1 MNKQDPNLEG
11 PRPEEPSRPSLAQLE
26 AELARE
32 RYKTRYGRVLRS
44 TVYALIV
51 VAAVA
56 VLVAT
61 LWMPVLQIY
70 GNAMDPSLA
79 EGQVVVC
86 VKTTDVE
93 QGDLMA
99 FYVGNHLLVKRV
111 IAGPGDVVDIT
122 PSGTVYIN
130 GQELHEPYVS
140 EKSRGE
146 CDVEYPYQVPAYS
159 YFVMSDNR
167 SNCVDSRASI
177 VGCVAEE
184 HIMGKVIFRI
194 WPFDSFGKVE

>member
-1 MNKQDPNLEG
+1 MKSKKSKDLPGL
-11 PRPEEPSRPSLAQLE
+11 PQLE
-26 AELARE
+26 KELHRE
-32 RYKTRYGRVLRS
+32 QYKYRYASVLRS
-44 TVYALIV
+44 TINTLII
-51 VAAVA
+51 VAAFA
-56 VLVAT
+56 ILVAT

-70 GNAMDPSLA
+70 GNAMEPTLA

-93 QGDLMA
+93 PGDLLA

-122 PSGTVYIN
+122 PGGTVYIN
-130 GQELHEPYVS
+130 GQELHESYVT

-159 YFVMSDNR
+159 YFVMSDSR

-177 VGCVAEE
+177 VGCVQEE

-194 WPFDSFGKVE
+194 WPFDSLGKVE

>member
-1 MNKQDPNLEG
+1 MKSKRKSDAPTL
-11 PRPEEPSRPSLAQLE
+11 PQLE
-26 AELARE
+26 KELLRE
-32 RYKTRYGRVLRS
+32 QYKNRYSSVLRS
-44 TVYALIV
+44 TISTLII
-51 VAAVA
+51 VAAFA
-56 VLVAT
+56 ILVAT

-70 GNAMDPSLA
+70 GNSMDLTLE
-79 EGQVVVC
+79 EGQMVVC
-86 VKTTDVE
+86 SKGAEIE
-93 QGDLMA
+93 QGDLLA

-130 GQELHEPYVS
+130 GQELPEPYVT
-140 EKSRGE
+140 EKMKGE
-146 CDVEYPYQVPAYS
+146 CDVEYPYQVPEYS

-167 SNCVDSRASI
+167 SNCVDSRASV

-194 WPFDSFGKVE
+194 WPFNSFGKVE

>member
-1 MNKQDPNLEG
+1 MKRKQKI
-11 PRPEEPSRPSLAQLE
+11 QLPDRE
-26 AELARE
+26 QLKRELRRE
-32 RYKTRYGRVLRS
+32 RYKSRYTAVLSS
-44 TVYALIV
+44 TISTLM
-51 VAAVA
+51 VAAACA

-70 GNAMDPSLA
+70 GNAMDPSLT

-86 VKTTDVE
+86 VKTADME

-146 CDVEYPYQVPAYS
+146 CDVEYPYKVPAYS

-177 VGCVAEE
+177 VGCVTEE

-194 WPFDSFGKVE
+194 WPFNSFGKVD

>member
-1 MNKQDPNLEG
+1 MKSKKSLT
-11 PRPEEPSRPSLAQLE
+11 SPSLPQLE
-26 AELARE
+26 KELHRE
-32 RYKTRYGRVLRS
+32 QYKYRYASVMRS
-44 TVYALIV
+44 TINTLII
-51 VAAVA
+51 VAAFA
-56 VLVAT
+56 ILVAT

-70 GNAMDPSLA
+70 GNAMDPSLT

-86 VKTTDVE
+86 VKTADME

-146 CDVEYPYQVPAYS
+146 CDVEYPYKVPAYS

-177 VGCVAEE
+177 VGCVTEE

-194 WPFDSFGKVE
+194 WSFNSFGKVD

>member
-1 MNKQDPNLEG
+1 MKPKRKSDAPTL
-11 PRPEEPSRPSLAQLE
+11 PQLE
-26 AELARE
+26 KELRRE
-32 RYKTRYGRVLRS
+32 QYKNRYSSVLRS
-44 TVYALIV
+44 TISTLII
-51 VAAVA
+51 VAAFA
-56 VLVAT
+56 ILVAT

-70 GNAMDPSLA
+70 GNSMDLTLE
-79 EGQVVVC
+79 EGQMVVC
-86 VKTTDVE
+86 SKGAEIE
-93 QGDLMA
+93 QGDLLA

-122 PSGTVYIN
+122 PNGTVYIN
-130 GQELHEPYVS
+130 GQELPEPYVT
-140 EKSRGE
+140 EKMKGE
-146 CDVEYPYQVPAYS
+146 CDVEYPYQVPEYS

-167 SNCVDSRASI
+167 SNCVDSRASV